1 MFERAKFAVQTRMR
15 FILKMLFKFFFF
27 LIESR
32 KIKFP
37 DSQKLRLHNIQEK
50 RTSVHPQTPETM
62 NRALD

>member
-1 MFERAKFAVQTRMR
+1 MFAVQTRMR
-15 FILKMLFKFFFF
+15 FNMKMLFKLFFF